1 MAPKRRHD
9 DDESGESSPANVK
22 TLLSSITKHASL
34 ETIVLHLMEEG
45 GFDIETFHK
54 ILRGPPILSFHS
66 LWMTDRIQG
75 GRVRVSFSKATYASI
90 APFVGLEPSRQMKD
104 IKNFDLHRSRIPT
117 ALFES
122 IVQDI
127 NLMMIQYGPPDVHET
142 EETRSRFLSP
152 VSVSQIFV

>member
-1 MAPKRRHD
+1 
-9 DDESGESSPANVK
+9 
-22 TLLSSITKHASL
+22 
-34 ETIVLHLMEEG
+34 MEEG
-45 GFDIETFHK
+45 DFDIETF
-54 ILRGPPILSFHS
+54 LRGPSIISLHS
-66 LWMTDRIQG
+66 LWTTDGIQSFFQG
-75 GRVRVSFSKATYASI
+75 DRVHVSFSEATYASI